1 MVTAK
6 IFAAAH
12 WDFFWLPSKFTKAI
26 FSKKKSEGSG
36 WKQQMKTVIE
46 KKKILQTYIKI
57 GRFWM
62 VTVVIEMNGQ

>member
-6 IFAAAH
+6 IYAAAH

-46 KKKILQTYIKI
+46 KKKFCRLILKLAAF
-57 GRFWM
+57 GWLLL
-62 VTVVIEMNGQ
+62 